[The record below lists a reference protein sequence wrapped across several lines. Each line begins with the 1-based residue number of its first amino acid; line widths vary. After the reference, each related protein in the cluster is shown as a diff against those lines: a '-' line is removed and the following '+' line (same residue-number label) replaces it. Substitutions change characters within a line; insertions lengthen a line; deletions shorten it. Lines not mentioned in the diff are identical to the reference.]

1 MTARKRA
8 LCLLL
13 LGLLLLTGCSGGESA
28 AIEGVTWELVRV
40 QSLEDGAVVY
50 CLPEA
55 QSLWP
60 DAAPLTEEI
69 LCTALDGTLRLA
81 RGETERTAAYAPLED
96 GSAGEGTRVYAVE
109 WLDGGSAQAICGF
122 VEEGGERTPTLLLRG
137 QEEVL
142 TFAPK
147 AYTTRRGLP
156 RPLPEKG
163 EFQCQARGLLRRGL
177 EGHLPVRLRARARR
191 GAGRLL
197 LRRLDS
203 QAGRA
208 TTACARFSS
217 SSRPRTRRAGRIDP
231 QTSTPLQWSISCCR
245 ICAVHPV
252 NVRTRTWKFSLQ

>member
-1 MTARKRA
+1 MKKAILILLAAA
-8 LCLLL
+8 LLVPC
-13 LGLLLLTGCSGGESA
+13 LTGCSGGESA

-142 TFAPK
+142 TCAPK
-147 AYTTRRGLP
+147 A
-156 RPLPEKG
+156 
-163 EFQCQARGLLRRGL
+163 
-177 EGHLPVRLRARARR
+177 
-191 GAGRLL
+191 
-197 LRRLDS
+197 
-203 QAGRA
+203 
-208 TTACARFSS
+208 
-217 SSRPRTRRAGRIDP
+217 
-231 QTSTPLQWSISCCR
+231 
-245 ICAVHPV
+245 
-252 NVRTRTWKFSLQ
+252 

>member
-1 MTARKRA
+1 M
-8 LCLLL
+8 
-13 LGLLLLTGCSGGESA
+13 
-28 AIEGVTWELVRV
+28 

-147 AYTTRRGLP
+147 A
-156 RPLPEKG
+156 
-163 EFQCQARGLLRRGL
+163 
-177 EGHLPVRLRARARR
+177 
-191 GAGRLL
+191 
-197 LRRLDS
+197 
-203 QAGRA
+203 
-208 TTACARFSS
+208 
-217 SSRPRTRRAGRIDP
+217 
-231 QTSTPLQWSISCCR
+231 
-245 ICAVHPV
+245 
-252 NVRTRTWKFSLQ
+252 

>member
-28 AIEGVTWELVRV
+28 AIEGITWELVRV

-60 DAAPLTEEI
+60 HAAPLTEEI

-122 VEEGGERTPTLLLRG
+122 VEEGGERTPALLLRG

-147 AYTTRRGLP
+147 A
-156 RPLPEKG
+156 
-163 EFQCQARGLLRRGL
+163 
-177 EGHLPVRLRARARR
+177 
-191 GAGRLL
+191 
-197 LRRLDS
+197 
-203 QAGRA
+203 
-208 TTACARFSS
+208 
-217 SSRPRTRRAGRIDP
+217 
-231 QTSTPLQWSISCCR
+231 
-245 ICAVHPV
+245 
-252 NVRTRTWKFSLQ
+252 